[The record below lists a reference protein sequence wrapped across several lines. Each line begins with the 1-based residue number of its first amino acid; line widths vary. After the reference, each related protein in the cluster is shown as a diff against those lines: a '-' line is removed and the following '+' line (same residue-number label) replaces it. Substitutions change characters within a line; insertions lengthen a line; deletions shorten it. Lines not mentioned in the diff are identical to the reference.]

1 MLSKHLFTNYKSQQ
15 KLIAFKLLQ
24 ILLKRS
30 EYNIQCYFHKW
41 NVKLHF
47 LYDSYRSKLHFIY
60 GYDIGDKLYI
70 TMKHLDVFTYYYSF
84 YLWLNIKIAMRLEL
98 IFLPNRILL
107 DHLESSSER
116 IQANRWF
123 RHYSNQPE
131 IEIYKIDIWSTV
143 AIILNNTC

>member
-15 KLIAFKLLQ
+15 KLIAFKLLL

-70 TMKHLDVFTYYYSF
+70 TMKHLDVFTYYYSILF
-84 YLWLNIKIAMRLEL
+84 MVKHKNSYAIGI

-143 AIILNNTC
+143 AII